1 MQVMIRASDYKYS
14 QIYGKMLFW
23 VFVSGRGGS
32 RNFNHFPSSRA
43 IGGPGGRFASR
54 RPCRREGRHRSS
66 DGCSDDGCLLPAHR
80 SPALSS
86 VRVVAEYHW
95 GCLFVPFLN
104 LLCALTFPLNLV
116 FLVPKRIET
125 FLQFAHYCTLI
136 CTSPPPC
143 SCPPEQCWPGIRF
156 PLCSHQ
162 LDWSRLPGGDEFGST
177 QSPKACPPTGL
188 DNGVP
193 FPHTNAAVL
202 PLPSV
207 PNCSTPRK
215 STVGADCKK
224 KQQHPL

>member
-143 SCPPEQCWPGIRF
+143 SCPPEQCWPGICF
-156 PLCSHQ
+156 PRCSHQ
-162 LDWSRLPGGDEFGST
+162 LDWSQAPKPARPQVLTTVSLSLTPTRLS
-177 QSPKACPPTGL
+177 CPSHQRQT
-188 DNGVP
+188 V
-193 FPHTNAAVL
+193 
-202 PLPSV
+202 PLPVNQRS
-207 PNCSTPRK
+207 
-215 STVGADCKK
+215 ALIAKK